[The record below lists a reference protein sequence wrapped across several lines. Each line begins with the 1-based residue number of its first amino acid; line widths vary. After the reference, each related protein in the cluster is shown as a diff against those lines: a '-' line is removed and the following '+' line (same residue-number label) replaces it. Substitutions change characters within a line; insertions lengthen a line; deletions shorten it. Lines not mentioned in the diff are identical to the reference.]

1 MSDAGMHV
9 VDAMSN
15 EVVSVDTTATAYDA
29 VLKMINRDIGSVVV
43 KRDGKVV
50 GIITKGDVLRNIV
63 KAGVDPKRAKA
74 ADIMSKPIVT
84 IDESETLESAS
95 KMMTRYNVSKLPVL
109 RKGELVG
116 VITSTDVIRAEPI
129 QVAYL
134 QELVRARFVPH
145 ERRQSTRLG

>member
-1 MSDAGMHV
+1 MHV

-63 KAGVDPKRAKA
+63 KAGVDPKKAKA
-74 ADIMSKPIVT
+74 ADIMSRPIVT
-84 IDESETLESAS
+84 IDENDTLESAS

-116 VITSTDVIRAEPI
+116 VITSTDVIRAEPM

-145 ERRQSTRLG
+145 ERRQSTRSE